1 LTGAPGTGGQGILVF
16 TYISSG
22 VTANTSNFFLL
33 F

>member
-16 TYISSG
+16 TYIATS
-22 VTANTSNFFLL
+22 VTTNTTNFFMM